1 MEAAVATDRAM
12 KRYARDCIRLAG
24 LTSDP
29 AIREPLLKMAREW
42 METARGEQ
50 PRVKRTAKAR
60 PRASKASTAQDDPP
74 TGWPC
79 GRWAG
84 G

>member
-1 MEAAVATDRAM
+1 MATDKAM
-12 KRYARDCIRLAG
+12 KWYARDCIRLAG
-24 LTSDP
+24 MTDDP

-42 METARGEQ
+42 METARVEK

-60 PRASKASTAQDDPP
+60 PRAFQRLHPQ

>member
-1 MEAAVATDRAM
+1 MATDKAM
-12 KRYARDCIRLAG
+12 KGYARDCVRLAG
-24 LTSDP
+24 LTDDP
-29 AIREPLLKMAREW
+29 AVREPLLKMAREW
-42 METARGEQ
+42 METARFEQ

-60 PRASKASTAQDDPP
+60 PRASKTSTSKDTPWSDPQ

-84 G
+84 R